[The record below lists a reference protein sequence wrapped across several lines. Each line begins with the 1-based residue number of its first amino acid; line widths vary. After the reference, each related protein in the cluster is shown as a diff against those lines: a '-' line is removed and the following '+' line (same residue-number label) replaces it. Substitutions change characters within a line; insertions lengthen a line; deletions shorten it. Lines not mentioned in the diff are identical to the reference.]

1 MEDYIE
7 YQDVKNI
14 GTPFELLSTEEMN
27 EIIGSGSL
35 DNEVSPMS
43 GPPCFFI
50 TMGSALLLT
59 FTICQNN

>member
-43 GPPCFFI
+43 GD
-50 TMGSALLLT
+50 
-59 FTICQNN
+59 

>member
-43 GPPCFFI
+43 G
-50 TMGSALLLT
+50 GLT
-59 FTICQNN
+59 PKSENLIKTP